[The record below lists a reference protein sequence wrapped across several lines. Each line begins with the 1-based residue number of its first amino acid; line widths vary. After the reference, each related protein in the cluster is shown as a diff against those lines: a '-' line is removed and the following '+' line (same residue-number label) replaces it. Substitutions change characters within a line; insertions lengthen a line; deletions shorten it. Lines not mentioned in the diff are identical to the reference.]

1 MTRWLLRLKVCGPTV
16 VDKSRQTGAI
26 RFPRLFL
33 YFPTKSPMSAS
44 WMVLSN
50 QKVAVFFFF
59 LPFRKTETLRSESQE
74 AGLLK
79 MES

>member
-1 MTRWLLRLKVCGPTV
+1 MTRWLLRLKVCGPIV

-50 QKVAVFFFF
+50 QKVAGFFFF
-59 LPFRKTETLRSESQE
+59 CHFVRQKLSVLRVRKQ
-74 AGLLK
+74 AF
-79 MES
+79 